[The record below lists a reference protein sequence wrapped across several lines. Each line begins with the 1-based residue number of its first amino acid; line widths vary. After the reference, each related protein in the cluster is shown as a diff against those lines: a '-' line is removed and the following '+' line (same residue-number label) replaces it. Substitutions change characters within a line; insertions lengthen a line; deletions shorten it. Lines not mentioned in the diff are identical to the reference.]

1 MASHGALRT
10 SFENSH
16 EGRVG
21 LERAV
26 RSSRRTFPE
35 ARPEPPISA
44 RKDDTETKVS
54 SVRSVLTF
62 HRVLEHKIVRLMS
75 DMDDLKKVNGI
86 LSYKVKL
93 NFNVILQFCVAV
105 VPR

>member
-1 MASHGALRT
+1 MART
-10 SFENSH
+10 GFEESH

-21 LERAV
+21 LECAV
-26 RSSRRTFPE
+26 CCRRTLSE